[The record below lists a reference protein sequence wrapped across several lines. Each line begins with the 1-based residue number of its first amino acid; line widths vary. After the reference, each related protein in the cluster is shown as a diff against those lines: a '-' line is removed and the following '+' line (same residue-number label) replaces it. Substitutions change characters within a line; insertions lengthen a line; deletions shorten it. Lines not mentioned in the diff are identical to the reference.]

1 MSFSNTEYPIT
12 QGGWDFLDDSVLKFF
27 DDILYA
33 EVLKSTSYLVELKS
47 FCAMFVFIVL
57 SIKAY
62 RAILG
67 QNYDVF
73 NMVELGKPFM
83 LCAVIINFDDF
94 VFLLVESISVF
105 EDFFNDSLSAKILE
119 VNLGLE
125 KRFNLVQDLTELC
138 LEKSQDL
145 KDTQQEDDSSTFDFL
160 SGISDS
166 FSELGDF
173 ATELF
178 VLGMNSFM
186 YGLVVLIEWLA
197 ILLYQ
202 VAVYIVFFLRT
213 VFCAIL
219 VALGPI
225 VFAISIFPAYEKLYT
240 AWISRFVTTYF
251 YGTITF
257 IALKFSL
264 AMIYSGVE
272 SEILF
277 LESALQDP
285 HYETLILTSV
295 TPWGGAYLISVVLGI
310 LSIITVPMIAAWL
323 MPAGGVGGAVTK
335 FANKA
340 AAAAS
345 AMKPK

>member
-1 MSFSNTEYPIT
+1 MSVSSTDYSLT
-12 QGGWDFLDDSVLKFF
+12 QGGWDFLDDDVLKFF

-33 EVLKSTSYLVELKS
+33 EILQSTSYLVELKS

-57 SIKAY
+57 SVKAF

-105 EDFFNDSLSAKILE
+105 EDFYNDALSAKILE
-119 VNLGLE
+119 VNLAIE

-138 LEKSQDL
+138 LEKAQDL
-145 KDTQQEDDSSTFDFL
+145 DETQQEDDSSTFDFL
-160 SGISDS
+160 SGISDT

-173 ATELF
+173 ASELF
-178 VLGMNSFM
+178 VLGFNKLM
-186 YGLVVLIEWLA
+186 YGMVILIEWLA
-197 ILLYQ
+197 VLLYQ
-202 VAVYIVFFLRT
+202 AVVYIVFFLRT

-225 VFAISIFPAYEKLYT
+225 VFAISIFPAYERLYT

-251 YGTITF
+251 YGTIAF

-285 HYETLILTSV
+285 HYETLLLTSV
-295 TPWGGAYLISVVLGI
+295 VPWGGAYLISVVLGI
-310 LSIITVPMIAAWL
+310 VSMVTVPMVAAWI
-323 MPAGGVGGAVTK
+323 MPAGGVGAAVTK
-335 FANKA
+335 LANSTMAVGK
-340 AAAAS
+340 S
-345 AMKPK
+345 LTK